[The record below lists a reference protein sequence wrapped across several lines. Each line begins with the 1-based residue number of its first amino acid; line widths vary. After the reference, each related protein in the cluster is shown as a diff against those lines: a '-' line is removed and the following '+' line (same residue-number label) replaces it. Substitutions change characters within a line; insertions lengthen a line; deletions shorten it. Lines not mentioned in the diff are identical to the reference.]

1 MKILFAFYLQS
12 LNSPFTIDKFVF
24 LYIIITII
32 FTRDFVMTAEKMLH
46 FVKQI
51 GFYVSDKPKAFGLFH
66 ICWLVVTVVAILL
79 ALKFYN
85 KKLLRI
91 SYIVTA
97 SVMIVGEIYKQFIL
111 SYNQTGAFKYQWYYF
126 PMQFCS
132 TPIYTFTLCAILGK
146 GKLYDWLSVYNGT
159 YCLFAGL
166 TVLAVPSTVYSNYL
180 GICIQSMLHH
190 VLMVIVGA
198 IALKTYA
205 KNLSIRLFLGALGVF
220 LFFFI
225 IAEIINFVIPT
236 LTSQQVN
243 MYFISKGMDLDM
255 PILSHVK
262 KAFPY
267 PIFVSMYALVY
278 TEISIGV
285 AYLFYKIA
293 NLKKKY

>member
-1 MKILFAFYLQS
+1 
-12 LNSPFTIDKFVF
+12 
-24 LYIIITII
+24 
-32 FTRDFVMTAEKMLH
+32 MTATQMLSLI
-46 FVKQI
+46 KKI
-51 GFYVSDKPKAFGLFH
+51 GLHVSQAPRAFGLFH
-66 ICWLVVTVVAILL
+66 IGWLVGTAIAIFL
-79 ALKFYN
+79 ALKFYD
-85 KKLLRI
+85 KRLLRI
-91 SYIVTA
+91 SYVVT
-97 SVMIVGEIYKQFIL
+97 SIIMVVGEIYKQFVL
-111 SYNQTGAFKYQWYYF
+111 SYNQTGEFIYQWYYF

-146 GKLYDWLSVYNGT
+146 GKLYDYLSVYNGT

-166 TVLAVPSTVYSNYL
+166 TVLAMPSTVYTSYM
-180 GICIQSMLHH
+180 GVCIQSMLHH

-205 KNLSIRLFLGALGVF
+205 KNLSVKLFLGALGVF
-220 LFFFI
+220 LFFFA
-225 IAEIINFVIPT
+225 IAEILNFVIPI

-267 PIFVSMYALVY
+267 PVFVSMYAIVY
-278 TEISIGV
+278 TEIATGV

-293 NLKKKY
+293 NVKKKY

>member
-1 MKILFAFYLQS
+1 MS
-12 LNSPFTIDKFVF
+12 
-24 LYIIITII
+24 
-32 FTRDFVMTAEKMLH
+32 AEKMLDL
-46 FVKQI
+46 VKKL
-51 GFYVSDKPKAFGLFH
+51 GLLVTEAPNAWGLFH
-66 ICWLVVTVVAILL
+66 IGWLVGTALAILL
-79 ALKFYN
+79 ALKFYD

-91 SYIVTA
+91 SYIITA
-97 SVMIVGEIYKQFIL
+97 VIMIVGEVYKQYIL
-111 SYNQTGAFKYQWYYF
+111 SYNQTGEFKYQWYYF

-166 TVLAVPSTVYSNYL
+166 TVLMIPSTVYSNYL
-180 GICIQSMLHH
+180 GVCIQSMLHH

-198 IALKTYA
+198 IALRTYA
-205 KNLSIRLFLGALGVF
+205 KNLSIKMFLGAFGVF

-225 IAEIINFVIPT
+225 IAEILNFAIPM

-267 PIFVSMYALVY
+267 PIFASMYAIVY
-278 TEISIGV
+278 TEIAIGIS
-285 AYLFYKIA
+285 YLFYKIS
-293 NLKKKY
+293 NPKIKY

>member
-1 MKILFAFYLQS
+1 
-12 LNSPFTIDKFVF
+12 
-24 LYIIITII
+24 
-32 FTRDFVMTAEKMLH
+32 MTAEKMLDL
-46 FVKQI
+46 VKKL
-51 GFYVSDKPKAFGLFH
+51 GLLVSETPTAFGFFH
-66 ICWLVVTVVAILL
+66 IGWLVGTALAIIL
-79 ALKFYN
+79 ALKFYD
-85 KKLLRI
+85 KKLLRV
-91 SYIVTA
+91 SYIIT
-97 SVMIVGEIYKQFIL
+97 SVIMIVGEVYKQFIL
-111 SYNQTGAFKYQWYYF
+111 SYNQTGEFKYQWYYF

-166 TVLAVPSTVYSNYL
+166 TVLAIPSTVYSNYL
-180 GICIQSMLHH
+180 GVCIQSMLHH

-205 KNLSIRLFLGALGVF
+205 KNLSVKLFLGALGVF

-225 IAEIINFVIPT
+225 IAEILNFAIPLIST
-236 LTSQQVN
+236 QQVN

-267 PIFVSMYALVY
+267 WVFVSMYAIVY
-278 TEISIGV
+278 TEIAIGV
-285 AYLFYKIA
+285 SYLFYKIA
-293 NLKKKY
+293 NIEKRY

>member
-1 MKILFAFYLQS
+1 
-12 LNSPFTIDKFVF
+12 
-24 LYIIITII
+24 
-32 FTRDFVMTAEKMLH
+32 MTAEKMLDL
-46 FVKQI
+46 VNKV
-51 GFYVSDKPKAFGLFH
+51 GLLVSEKPKALGLFH
-66 ICWLVVTVVAILL
+66 ICWLAGTVLAILL
-79 ALKFYN
+79 ALMFSD
-85 KKLLRI
+85 KKILRV

-97 SVMIVGEIYKQFIL
+97 VVMIVGEIYKQFIL
-111 SYNQTGAFKYQWYYF
+111 SFNDTGEFIYQWYYF

-166 TVLAVPSTVYSNYL
+166 TVLAMPSIVYSNYL
-180 GICIQSMLHH
+180 GVCIQSMLHH

-205 KNLSIRLFLGALGVF
+205 KNLSVKLFLGAFGVF
-220 LFFFI
+220 LFFFAT
-225 IAEIINFVIPT
+225 AEILNFAIPV
-236 LTSQQVN
+236 LTSQSVN

-267 PIFVSMYALVY
+267 PIFVSMYAIVY
-278 TEISIGV
+278 TEIAIGIS
-285 AYLFYKIA
+285 YLFFKIA
-293 NLKKKY
+293 NIKKKY